1 MIEWSRVEE
10 LRDEIGAEDFEEVV
24 SLFLCEVEERLQ
36 ILAPDKPVDQ
46 SEEDLHFLKGSALN
60 LGFSSLAAICQKGE
74 STASQ
79 GQPPTKSELLA
90 VQNCYLESRT
100 EFMRGKC

>member
-1 MIEWSRVEE
+1 MIEWSRIDE

-24 SLFLCEVEERLQ
+24 SLFLSEVEERLQ

-60 LGFSSLAAICQKGE
+60 LGFRRLAALCQTGE
-74 STASQ
+74 STTAQ
-79 GQPPTKSELLA
+79 GQPPTESELQA
-90 VQNCYLESRT
+90 VQSCYLESRA
-100 EFMRGKC
+100 EFMRGKS